1 MKELDVYIRISI
13 VYAIVMDFVILGMI
27 TINILIID
35 DTWKINRIIY
45 GINLND
51 DIDLVMMM
59 LSDNSIL
66 LSTNLKEIV
75 EVIK

>member
-27 TINILIID
+27 TINISIID
-35 DTWKINRIIY
+35 GTWKINRIMY